1 MQDSK
6 ILFLNIYGAESVID
20 YVRKCWAS
28 LFEARAI
35 FYREEN
41 NFEHSKVYI
50 AVVVQEM
57 VESEKAGVMF
67 TVNPST
73 GEDIA
78 LIEGSWGLGEA
89 VVSGSVTPDTYYVDK
104 KI

>member
-1 MQDSK
+1 
-6 ILFLNIYGAESVID
+6 
-20 YVRKCWAS
+20 
-28 LFEARAI
+28 
-35 FYREEN
+35 
-41 NFEHSKVYI
+41 
-50 AVVVQEM
+50 M

-104 KI
+104 KNLMKY